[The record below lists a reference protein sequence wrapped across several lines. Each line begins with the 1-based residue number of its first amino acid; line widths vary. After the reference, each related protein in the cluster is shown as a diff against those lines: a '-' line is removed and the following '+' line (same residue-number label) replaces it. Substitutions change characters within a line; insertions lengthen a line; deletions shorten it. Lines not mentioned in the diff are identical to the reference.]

1 MTHVMRAL
9 TLPPAGGGAM
19 GLAEIAVPRPKPGQ
33 ILVQMKVSAVNEMDV
48 QVRSGGWAS
57 QVKAFRRAGPVVTG
71 FEFVGV
77 AHSDGRRI
85 RSGDRVIGYSHVL
98 NGPRTHADYACIDE
112 NDLQA
117 VPAGLGD
124 EDAAALVVMGLT
136 AVEILERLKP
146 PRPGQKCLVIGAA
159 GGVGIYSVQLASSQ
173 GAEVSAVC
181 LAANGE
187 WVRAQGASQ
196 IRPYESEPFYR
207 SGDRFDLVIDT
218 PAKSSFREAAPYLAP
233 GGMYVTT
240 NPTADLGGFVRAAF
254 SSKRA
259 GYLMMLRSN
268 PAKLARLI
276 ELHATGA
283 VRAAVDSVHDLA
295 EANAAFDRFAVRGKQ
310 GRVLLRINP

>member
-9 TLPPAGGGAM
+9 TLAPDGDGRM
-19 GLAEIAVPRPKPGQ
+19 EVVEMAVPAPKPGQ
-33 ILVQMKVSAVNEMDV
+33 VLVQMRVSAVNEMDV
-48 QVRSGGWAS
+48 QVRAGGWRS
-57 QVKAFRRAGPVVTG
+57 QVKAFHRAGPVVTG

-112 NDLQA
+112 NDLQV
-117 VPAGLGD
+117 VPAQLGD

-136 AVEILERLKP
+136 AIEILERLKP
-146 PRPGQKCLVIGAA
+146 LRPGQRCLVIGAT
-159 GGVGIYSVQLASSQ
+159 GGVGVYGVQLASSQ

-181 LAANGE
+181 SAANGE

-196 IRPYESEPFYR
+196 IRPYESEPLYR

-240 NPTADLGGFVRAAF
+240 NPMADLGGFVRSAL
-254 SSKRA
+254 SSKHA

-283 VRAAVDSVHDLA
+283 MRAAVDSVHDLA